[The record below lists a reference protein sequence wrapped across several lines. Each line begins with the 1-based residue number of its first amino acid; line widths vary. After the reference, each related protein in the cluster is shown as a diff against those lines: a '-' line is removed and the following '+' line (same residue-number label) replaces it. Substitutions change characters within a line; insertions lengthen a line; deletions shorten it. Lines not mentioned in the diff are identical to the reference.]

1 MPSRLAK
8 LAISSRSAPQGNE
21 WELHAAPEDEHVI
34 LLWNSQVKVHP
45 LPVVLFPGGHVAFVQ
60 RSPWRWGQ
68 RVAGRRAAIVGLLST
83 TPSRA
88 LGGGQQVGV
97 ALPAHTACQR
107 LPCSTTSPPYRSTPH
122 PHCRRKQ
129 LPYVVHAT
137 FQRYP
142 TDFSLYG
149 KRGRFRCAGSQ
160 AAGWSCSAH
169 RAEHRSMGGWL
180 PGSQPNPAGACKI
193 TTTATKAE
201 R

>member
-68 RVAGRRAAIVGLLST
+68 RVAGRRAATVGLLST

-88 LGGGQQVGV
+88 LGGPTGWSGPARTHSLPEVAMLNHLTTIQIHPQPTLQAQAAAVCGARHLP
-97 ALPAHTACQR
+97 ALPYR
-107 LPCSTTSPPYRSTPH
+107 LQLVRQAGAVQV
-122 PHCRRKQ
+122 CRF
-129 LPYVVHAT
+129 T
-137 FQRYP
+137 
-142 TDFSLYG
+142 
-149 KRGRFRCAGSQ
+149 
-160 AAGWSCSAH
+160 
-169 RAEHRSMGGWL
+169 GGWL
-180 PGSQPNPAGACKI
+180 VMQCTPC
-193 TTTATKAE
+193 
-201 R
+201 